1 MASIVSSS
9 PQQTRTIR
17 IVGGRRYTTIS
28 PLRYPGGKASLAG
41 PLTDLI
47 NTLDNHITYYVE
59 PYAGGAGTGITLLRE
74 GKIDRLV
81 INDIDPAVYSFW
93 KTVTTEND
101 RLLEQISK
109 VPLTIE
115 EWKRQRAIYRNP
127 NTKAG
132 FELGFAF
139 FYLNRTNRSGILTGS
154 VIGGLQQQ
162 GAYKIDARFNRKTLV
177 DRIHALSKISDR
189 ITVTAKDG
197 RTVIREYARR
207 TDTFMY
213 IDPPYV
219 KAGPRLY
226 LKSFDRHDHI
236 NLANT
241 IKKTAPPYW
250 LMTYDNSPLVREL
263 YQGYPQGVLE
273 LAYSA
278 NRKTRAEE
286 LVIASPRIAT
296 AVRCIRF

>member
-1 MASIVSSS
+1 MSGSVPGSL
-9 PQQTRTIR
+9 QQTRTIR
-17 IVGGRRYTTIS
+17 IVGTRRYTTIS

-41 PLTDLI
+41 PLADLI
-47 NTLDNHITYYVE
+47 NTLDSHITCYVE

-74 GKIDRLV
+74 GIIDRLV

-93 KTVTTEND
+93 KTVITEND
-101 RLLEQISK
+101 RLVEQINK

-127 NTKAG
+127 NTRAG

-139 FYLNRTNRSGILTGS
+139 FYLNRTNRSGILTGG

-162 GAYKIDARFNRKTLV
+162 GAYKIDARFNREALAN
-177 DRIHALSKISDR
+177 RIRALSEIGDR

-207 TDTFMY
+207 ADTFMY

-219 KAGPRLY
+219 EAGSRLY
-226 LKSFDRHDHI
+226 QKSFDRHDHI

-250 LMTYDNSPLVREL
+250 LMTYDDSHLIKEL
-263 YQGYPQGVLE
+263 YQGFPQGVLN

-286 LVIASPRIAT
+286 LVIASPRVAT
-296 AVRCIRF
+296 AVRCVS